1 MSHQFTKPIRNE
13 FFNQQE
19 TNIHNQ
25 HNDKI
30 MRKPSTDTF
39 RLHPLSGCKPTDGR
53 LTSKS
58 LCRRLASFMPTCVFV
73 FIFMLI
79 AAGAN
84 ATIVPTEKCNISL
97 KTNADGS
104 KYISIYCPWTDLTK
118 FDYPEIVEFPRT
130 FYVADEKKSYPV
142 KHAGI
147 HVGNTVK
154 KVIFHDGITNG
165 SVTYQ
170 NSDFALES
178 IVFEN
183 SNAEARLECFNNST
197 LKEVVLPKNIENVNL
212 SFNSK
217 LESVTIAEGC
227 TSIPH
232 DFCHRCGKITEI
244 TLPSTIKTIE
254 TNAFSWS
261 SLQKINIPE
270 GVTSLGKSCFE
281 YSALREITLPDGLTT
296 IPDKA
301 FNRCTSLRTV
311 VMSDNVTYI
320 GEYAFNYCTALT
332 TLKMPSAIET
342 IGMSAFDN
350 CTYWDYGK
358 NELKMPN
365 IKSIGDGAFFCCS
378 RLNCDL
384 TIPHLWDEIPMGTF
398 AGTVFNT
405 LTLAEGIT
413 SIDNMAFGGCK
424 IDVCNLP
431 KSLKKIGYGAFQ
443 QGYTRIVNFAPG
455 TSIESLG
462 NYIFDKCSRLEEV
475 NNLPQNLKTIPDY
488 MFNGCYELKSLV
500 LPEGVTTIG
509 REAFKNCQKLASMN
523 LPTSVTT
530 IGEDAFNRCYE
541 WDGEVSLPLVT
552 DLSKNAFVECKKLRK
567 MSLGPQLKAI
577 RSCALEGCVGL
588 TELILPN
595 GLETIETDAFY
606 NCSSL
611 TEVVIPESVTSIG
624 GEIFGLCKSLQKV
637 TLPSGMTEMPNSL
650 FSNCEALND
659 VVIPANVKSF
669 GNRVF
674 NNCKALERMI
684 IHDGVTIGIELFKGC
699 EALKEVRLPSTLTTI
714 PKSTFKECVSLK
726 KVELPTGLTAI
737 EEYAFEGSGIEE
749 MVIPETVKK
758 LACSFTDCKSL
769 KRFVFPKNMETIEN
783 RMFDGCE
790 MLSDITLPTNLKTI
804 GNYAFDNTLFN
815 KSELP
820 ATVTTI
826 GYYAFAYCTQ
836 LKEMVI
842 PEGVTI
848 IPGALFMSCT
858 SLARVVLPST
868 VTELAGR
875 DTFKDCPLT
884 DIVCHAPTAPTAGSY
899 IFNDNHYSTTRLIVP
914 EGSNY
919 KDKYPW
925 SRFNQKT
932 EGEGFITLNNP
943 VFSKESCTYT
953 EPITVTITNPN
964 ATGTLYYKLVPDGTA
979 TNEVSY
985 AVYTEPLNISEQSV
999 TIYAYIVDGINSSEY
1014 AKSVYTYKAP
1024 VIRKVSLE
1032 ICGMMVD
1039 EKNCNDVL
1047 GDKGSVVYDPKSE
1060 VLTLTWA
1067 TIDATKYKERYSAIN
1082 GGGGDL
1088 TIRVVGHCTLKSN
1101 GYGINYGV
1109 FGLEGGGGNLTIVG
1123 DENSMLNIELSD
1135 DSADGIYSYL
1145 GNLTIDN
1152 CAVIINGGWSG
1163 VFMKYGMEDEDGVFT
1178 IKGENALLNSTGKQ
1192 AAMMNIGTLVLDK
1205 NLAIVVPE
1213 GGIFFDHAIFL
1224 GDEMQKHAVIR
1235 SITNKDVVDVPV
1247 TRGEYDSNFSNTLV
1261 DEKTGEPS
1269 TLENVVLDNVFFN
1282 VIPDNGDG
1290 YDATEQCVVLNTTM
1304 DLNVMNNRVPTEVNS
1319 YEVFADW
1326 YNGMTMVL
1334 SGKGTLHIDCKTVGA
1349 TRLGVKIGGGDCQ
1362 FYTAN
1367 EHNTI
1372 DVSYELPTPQ
1382 YVYIFAAPEASE
1394 TPEKPGEKPDPSKDP
1409 DIKKAPSSV
1418 KADKS
1423 CLLVY
1428 KLSVAQTH
1436 AYIGMGEYCMYS
1448 TYTPMVN
1455 INLSEQ
1461 TDIEAFAV
1469 QVMDEGLKIN
1479 KITGKVPAGTPMLI
1493 RRMGKP
1499 EAGTKTLAVPLATGA
1514 MDIMPENDL
1523 VSATGIM
1530 RAADLA
1536 KANGYILEAEAG
1548 FFTKVEADDATVVV
1562 RKGEAYLL
1570 VSNTKAPYAFNL
1582 SDATGIDATKWTD
1595 GKKPVIHTLQGVR
1608 ITAPTAPGI
1617 YIVNGKK
1624 KVVK

>member
-1 MSHQFTKPIRNE
+1 
-13 FFNQQE
+13 
-19 TNIHNQ
+19 
-25 HNDKI
+25 

-39 RLHPLSGCKPTDGR
+39 RLHPLPGCKPTDGH

-154 KVIFHDGITNG
+154 KVIFHDGITKG

-170 NSDFALES
+170 NSTLALES

-183 SNAEARLECFNNST
+183 SNAIANLECFNNST

-455 TSIESLG
+455 TSIENLG

-509 REAFKNCQKLASMN
+509 REAFKNCKKLASMN

-541 WDGEVSLPLVT
+541 WDGEVSIPLVT

-567 MSLGPQLKAI
+567 MSFGPQLKAI

-826 GYYAFAYCTQ
+826 GFNAFAYCTQ
-836 LKEMVI
+836 LKEMII

-848 IPGALFMSCT
+848 IPDALFMSCT
-858 SLARVVLPST
+858 SLTRVVLPST

-899 IFNDNHYSTTRLIVP
+899 IFDNNHYSTTRLIVP

-919 KDKYPW
+919 NDKYPW

-943 VFSKESCTYT
+943 VFSKGSCTYT

-964 ATGTLYYKLVPDGTA
+964 ASGTLYYKLVPEGTA
-979 TNEVSY
+979 KDEVSY

-1014 AKSVYTYKAP
+1014 VKSVYTYEPP
-1024 VIRKVSLE
+1024 VVKKVVLYV
-1032 ICGMMVD
+1032 CGRLVD
-1039 EKNCNDVL
+1039 EKNAYDIF
-1047 GDKGSVVYDPKSE
+1047 GDKTVSYDPKSE

-1067 TIDATKYKERYSAIN
+1067 NIDATKFKASNIIS
-1082 GGGGDL
+1082 GSGGDL
-1088 TIRVVGHCTLKSN
+1088 TIRVVGHCTLKAP
-1101 GYGINYGV
+1101 GTPIRYGHELGV
-1109 FGLEGGGGNLTIVG
+1109 PGGSNLTIVG
-1123 DENSMLNIELSD
+1123 DENSILTLETTNEEKGGYSC
-1135 DSADGIYSYL
+1135 GIDMYC

-1152 CAVIINGGWSG
+1152 CTVVASGGTHG
-1163 VFMKYGMEDEDGVFT
+1163 LYTKTGPEHGLT
-1178 IKGENALLNSTGKQ
+1178 LRGEHALLNLTGTES
-1192 AAMMNIGTLVLDK
+1192 AMDHVYRLDLDK
-1205 NLAIVVPE
+1205 MLMILEPEGAEFMDGSIYLGKEKQTHVVIGAPRTDDNVEVPE
-1213 GGIFFDHAIFL
+1213 
-1224 GDEMQKHAVIR
+1224 IR
-1235 SITNKDVVDVPV
+1235 E
-1247 TRGEYDSNFSNTLV
+1247 EYQTNFSSDLT
-1261 DEKTGEPS
+1261 DQKTGEA
-1269 TLENVVLDNVFFN
+1269 LNVENVVINNVYYNLPAANDDGFDAKEQCLILN
-1282 VIPDNGDG
+1282 TSMDYYTMNKRIPA
-1290 YDATEQCVVLNTTM
+1290 DATVT
-1304 DLNVMNNRVPTEVNS
+1304 
-1319 YEVFADW
+1319 ADFGSW
-1326 YNGMTMVL
+1326 YNGLIIVVN
-1334 SGKGTLHIDCKTVGA
+1334 GKGTIDIDYQTEGGSQLA
-1349 TRLGVKIGGGDCQ
+1349 VKIGEEEAKYYAADMQ
-1362 FYTAN
+1362 
-1367 EHNTI
+1367 
-1372 DVSYELPTPQ
+1372 DKVQVSYDVATPQ
-1382 YVYIFAAPEASE
+1382 YVYIYNSQY
-1394 TPEKPGEKPDPSKDP
+1394 TGGE
-1409 DIKKAPSSV
+1409 KKAP
-1418 KADKS
+1418 ARARAMAGKS
-1423 CLLVY
+1423 W
-1428 KLSVAQTH
+1428 
-1436 AYIGMGEYCMYS
+1436 
-1448 TYTPMVN
+1448 
-1455 INLSEQ
+1455 
-1461 TDIEAFAV
+1461 
-1469 QVMDEGLKIN
+1469 LKIYGM
-1479 KITGKVPAGTPMLI
+1479 KITPQEP
-1493 RRMGKP
+1493 
-1499 EAGTKTLAVPLATGA
+1499 
-1514 MDIMPENDL
+1514 
-1523 VSATGIM
+1523 TGIRNIFVDSEGRPVTVYDM
-1530 RAADLA
+1530 
-1536 KANGYILEAEAG
+1536 NGR
-1548 FFTKVEADDATVVV
+1548 KVNYPG
-1562 RKGEAYLL
+1562 KG
-1570 VSNTKAPYAFNL
+1570 V
-1582 SDATGIDATKWTD
+1582 
-1595 GKKPVIHTLQGVR
+1595 
-1608 ITAPTAPGI
+1608 

-1624 KVVK
+1624 IMKRQ

>member
-320 GEYAFNYCTALT
+320 GVYAFNHCTALT

-758 LACSFTDCKSL
+758 LACSFTDCKNL

-826 GYYAFAYCTQ
+826 GFNAFAYCTQ

-985 AVYTEPLNISEQSV
+985 AMYTEPLNISEQSV
-999 TIYAYIVDGINSSEY
+999 TIYAYIIDGINSSEY
-1014 AKSVYTYKAP
+1014 AKNVYTYKAP

-1032 ICGMMVD
+1032 ICGMTVD

-1067 TIDATKYKERYSAIN
+1067 TIDATKQKSAYSAIN

-1109 FGLEGGGGNLTIVG
+1109 FGMEGGGGNLTIVG

-1163 VFMKYGMEDEDGVFT
+1163 VFMKYGMEGEDGVFT
-1178 IKGENALLNSTGKQ
+1178 IKGENALLNTTGKQ

-1213 GGIFFDHAIFL
+1213 GGVFFEHAIFL

-1235 SITNKDVVDVPV
+1235 SITNEDVVDVPV

-1367 EHNTI
+1367 ERNTI

-1455 INLSEQ
+1455 VNLSEQ

-1493 RRMGKP
+1493 RRLGKP

-1608 ITAPTAPGI
+1608 VTAPTAPGI

>member
-39 RLHPLSGCKPTDGR
+39 RLHPLPGCKPTDGH

-170 NSDFALES
+170 NSNFALES

-332 TLKMPSAIET
+332 TLNMPSAIET

-358 NELKMPN
+358 NEMKMPN

-637 TLPSGMTEMPNSL
+637 TLPSGMTEIPNSL

-826 GYYAFAYCTQ
+826 GFNAFAYCTQ

-985 AVYTEPLNISEQSV
+985 AMYTEPLNISEQSV
-999 TIYAYIVDGINSSEY
+999 TIYAYIIDGINSSEY
-1014 AKSVYTYKAP
+1014 AKNVYTYKAP

-1032 ICGMMVD
+1032 ICGMTVD

-1067 TIDATKYKERYSAIN
+1067 TIDATKQKSAYSAIN

-1163 VFMKYGMEDEDGVFT
+1163 VFMKYGMEGEDGVFT
-1178 IKGENALLNSTGKQ
+1178 IKGENALLNTTGKQ

-1213 GGIFFDHAIFL
+1213 GGVFFEHAIFL

-1261 DEKTGEPS
+1261 EEKTGEPS

-1367 EHNTI
+1367 ERNTI

-1455 INLSEQ
+1455 VNLSEQ

-1608 ITAPTAPGI
+1608 VTAPTAPGI

>member
-1 MSHQFTKPIRNE
+1 
-13 FFNQQE
+13 
-19 TNIHNQ
+19 
-25 HNDKI
+25 

-39 RLHPLSGCKPTDGR
+39 RLHPLPGCKPTDGH

-79 AAGAN
+79 AASAN
-84 ATIVPTEKCNISL
+84 ATIVPEDKYGAEI
-97 KTNADGS
+97 KTDANGQ
-104 KYISIYCPWTDLTK
+104 KYASIYCYWVDLQYH
-118 FDYPEIVEFPRT
+118 DYPEIVEFPRT
-130 FYVADEKKSYPV
+130 IYNKFDKKTYPV
-142 KHAGI
+142 KAAGI
-147 HVGNTVK
+147 EIGNTVK
-154 KVIFHDGITNG
+154 KIIFHDGITSG
-165 SVTYQ
+165 FVRYTGRTC
-170 NSDFALES
+170 ALES
-178 IVFEN
+178 IVYEN
-183 SNAEARLECFNNST
+183 SNAIANLECFNNGT

-212 SFNSK
+212 SSNSK

-232 DFCHRCGKITEI
+232 DFCQRCGKITEI
-244 TLPSTIKTIE
+244 TLPSTIKTIGG
-254 TNAFSWS
+254 NAFSWS

-332 TLKMPSAIET
+332 TLNMPSAIET

-509 REAFKNCQKLASMN
+509 REAFKNCKKLASMN

-541 WDGEVSLPLVT
+541 WDGEVSIPLVT

-567 MSLGPQLKAI
+567 MSFGPQLKAI

-758 LACSFTDCKSL
+758 LACSFTNCKSL

-804 GNYAFDNTLFN
+804 GNYAFDNTLFD

-826 GYYAFAYCTQ
+826 GFNAFAYCTQ

-899 IFNDNHYSTTRLIVP
+899 IFDNNHYSTTRLIVP

-919 KDKYPW
+919 NDKYPW

-979 TNEVSY
+979 KDEVSY

-1014 AKSVYTYKAP
+1014 VKSVYTYEPP
-1024 VIRKVSLE
+1024 VVKKVVLYV
-1032 ICGMMVD
+1032 CGRLVD
-1039 EKNCNDVL
+1039 EKNAYDIF
-1047 GDKGSVVYDPKSE
+1047 GDKTVSYDPKSE

-1067 TIDATKYKERYSAIN
+1067 NIDATKFKASNIIS
-1082 GGGGDL
+1082 GSGGDL
-1088 TIRVVGHCTLKSN
+1088 TIRVVGHCTLKAP
-1101 GYGINYGV
+1101 GTPIMYGHQLGV
-1109 FGLEGGGGNLTIVG
+1109 PGGSNLTIVG
-1123 DENSMLNIELSD
+1123 DENSILTVETTNEDKGGYSC
-1135 DSADGIYSYL
+1135 GIDMYC

-1152 CAVIINGGWSG
+1152 CTVVATGGTHG
-1163 VFMKYGMEDEDGVFT
+1163 LYTKTGPEEGLT
-1178 IKGENALLNSTGKQ
+1178 LRGEHALLNLTGTES
-1192 AAMMNIGTLVLDK
+1192 AMDHVQWLDLDK
-1205 NLAIVVPE
+1205 MLMILEPEGAEFWDGSIWLGEEKQTHVVIGAPRTDDNVEVPE
-1213 GGIFFDHAIFL
+1213 
-1224 GDEMQKHAVIR
+1224 IR
-1235 SITNKDVVDVPV
+1235 EDYQT
-1247 TRGEYDSNFSNTLV
+1247 NFSSDLT
-1261 DEKTGEPS
+1261 DQKTGEA
-1269 TLENVVLDNVFFN
+1269 LNVENVVINNVYYNLPAANNDGFDAKEQCLILN
-1282 VIPDNGDG
+1282 TSMDYYTMNKRIPA
-1290 YDATEQCVVLNTTM
+1290 DATVT
-1304 DLNVMNNRVPTEVNS
+1304 
-1319 YEVFADW
+1319 ADFGSW
-1326 YNGMTMVL
+1326 YNGLIIVVN
-1334 SGKGTLHIDCKTVGA
+1334 GKGTIDIDYQTEGGSQLA
-1349 TRLGVKIGGGDCQ
+1349 VKIGEEEAKY
-1362 FYTAN
+1362 YTADMQGRVQVPY
-1367 EHNTI
+1367 
-1372 DVSYELPTPQ
+1372 DVATPQ
-1382 YVYIFAAPEASE
+1382 YVYIYNSQY
-1394 TPEKPGEKPDPSKDP
+1394 TGGE
-1409 DIKKAPSSV
+1409 KKAPTR
-1418 KADKS
+1418 ARAMAGKS
-1423 CLLVY
+1423 WLKIY
-1428 KLSVAQTH
+1428 
-1436 AYIGMGEYCMYS
+1436 GMKI
-1448 TYTPMVN
+1448 TPQ
-1455 INLSEQ
+1455 EQ
-1461 TDIEAFAV
+1461 TGIHNIFVDS
-1469 QVMDEGLKIN
+1469 EGRPVTVYDMNGRKVN
-1479 KITGKVPAGTPMLI
+1479 YPGK
-1493 RRMGKP
+1493 
-1499 EAGTKTLAVPLATGA
+1499 
-1514 MDIMPENDL
+1514 
-1523 VSATGIM
+1523 
-1530 RAADLA
+1530 
-1536 KANGYILEAEAG
+1536 
-1548 FFTKVEADDATVVV
+1548 
-1562 RKGEAYLL
+1562 
-1570 VSNTKAPYAFNL
+1570 
-1582 SDATGIDATKWTD
+1582 
-1595 GKKPVIHTLQGVR
+1595 GV
-1608 ITAPTAPGI
+1608 

-1624 KVVK
+1624 IMKRQ